1 MFPRGFSQV
10 VTPRTLGLC
19 SLETLVNCWACS
31 VSAFQVSYFVQLHLR
46 VIMFFLSF
54 GVSGCPQPYLRS
66 PLFLHHHETTIF
78 LIWLDPCIEIRKN
91 MFMLGATN
99 KKMHAWVS
107 LHSGKI
113 LERCRTCMEVQLF
126 FSETQYCQAHP
137 VYLAQL

>member
-1 MFPRGFSQV
+1 
-10 VTPRTLGLC
+10 
-19 SLETLVNCWACS
+19 
-31 VSAFQVSYFVQLHLR
+31 
-46 VIMFFLSF
+46 
-54 GVSGCPQPYLRS
+54 
-66 PLFLHHHETTIF
+66 
-78 LIWLDPCIEIRKN
+78 